1 MEILRNLTRRKL
13 RNSLTVAGIMIG
25 VLALTTMGAMAE
37 KFNLLFDGGER
48 FFSGHVVVNDPSLS
62 GFGPGLIQGAR
73 AAENEKIDRG
83 AGAVPHPPPLSQ
95 AAPPAASPPP

>member
-48 FFSGHVVVNDPSLS
+48 FLSGHVVVNDPSLS
-62 GFGPGLIQGAR
+62 GFGPGSIQDAR
-73 AAENEKIDRG
+73 ATDIQKPEV
-83 AGAVPHPPPLSQ
+83 GAVAFPNITLPDKADEQ
-95 AAPPAASPPP
+95 

>member
-13 RNSLTVAGIMIG
+13 RNTLTVAGIMIG

-48 FFSGHVVVNDPSLS
+48 FFSCNVLVNEPSPSDFVPGVIHVDRAPDIEKVDGV
-62 GFGPGLIQGAR
+62 AR
-73 AAENEKIDRG
+73 A
-83 AGAVPHPPPLSQ
+83 VPK
-95 AAPPAASPPP
+95 